1 MKLRV
6 ATSNKGK
13 LREFRQVLEP
23 LGYEVT
29 DISDLGLGDIEET
42 GSTFAANAEIKAL
55 AAFDACQGKDA
66 VVADDSGIVVDA
78 LDGAPGI
85 HSARY
90 AGIPTTGEAQD
101 AANRKKLLEAIAEVP
116 VGKRSA
122 RFVASLAL
130 RLPQDQETHF
140 FEGTFEGEIGFEE
153 RGDNG
158 FGYDSIFLVDGGKCT
173 SAELS
178 PDAKNAR
185 SHRGE
190 ALKKLEAF
198 LRDRS

>member
-1 MKLRV
+1 MPKSKHWPRF
-6 ATSNKGK
+6 
-13 LREFRQVLEP
+13 E
-23 LGYEVT
+23 
-29 DISDLGLGDIEET
+29 
-42 GSTFAANAEIKAL
+42 
-55 AAFDACQGKDA
+55 ACDGRDA

-90 AGIPTTGEAQD
+90 AGIPQTGEAQD
-101 AANRKKLLEAIAEVP
+101 AANRFKLLDALKEVP
-116 VGKRSA
+116 VGERSA

-130 RLPQDQETHF
+130 RLPGQEQTHF

-153 RGDNG
+153 AGDNG
-158 FGYDSIFLVDGGKCT
+158 FGYDSIFLVDGGACT

-178 PDAKNAR
+178 PEAKNAR

-190 ALKKLEAF
+190 ALRKLEEF
-198 LRDRS
+198 LRARA

>member
-1 MKLRV
+1 MLSLLT
-6 ATSNKGK
+6 ATAFGLSYNEAPGRNVQQGK

-42 GSTFAANAEIKAL
+42 GSTFAANAEIKTQ
-55 AAFDACQGKDA
+55 AAFDACHGNDA

-78 LDGAPGI
+78 LGGAPGI

-90 AGIPTTGEAQD
+90 AGIPQTGEAQD
-101 AANRKKLLEAIAEVP
+101 AANRVKLLDALKDIP

-130 RLPQDQETHF
+130 KTTGRRPNPLF
-140 FEGTFEGEIGFEE
+140 RRNF
-153 RGDNG
+153 
-158 FGYDSIFLVDGGKCT
+158 
-173 SAELS
+173 
-178 PDAKNAR
+178 
-185 SHRGE
+185 
-190 ALKKLEAF
+190 
-198 LRDRS
+198 